1 MTKSKTKRMTA
12 AQYQATIDALGLSQV
27 GAARFLK
34 IGERTSPRYV
44 AGGVIPYAVEL
55 LLNLMIARKI
65 TFTPRWP
72 RKSAA

>member
-34 IGERTSPRYV
+34 IGERTRAAMSR
-44 AGGVIPYAVEL
+44 GGAIPYAVEL

-65 TFTPRWP
+65 KPEDLGHEG
-72 RKSAA
+72 